1 MLGALVSSRVVPR
14 ECCDLAR
21 DPGGGAFPNNAL
33 GVDLRR
39 VFVGRDLAAGHRCR
53 LQFNGFWRG
62 VLTMRKSVRVL
73 LAAVVCWGVLVS
85 VSVGDDPP
93 TAAERARQDFELMR
107 LLAEAYEQVDTQY
120 VREVDR
126 RKLVDAAI
134 RGMLKELDPYSTWI
148 APEEL
153 GRFEQYLEQEFVG
166 VGIQV
171 QSVGGRLEIVT
182 VLRESPAW
190 RAGVRQSDLL
200 IEVNGTQV
208 SMLSPAEV
216 SKLITGPLGRSVT
229 LGVLHPGQ
237 EDVQRLDVV
246 REKIQM
252 PTVTGVSR
260 TDAGWKWLL
269 DGARPIAYVR
279 MSHFSRVTTGEFREA
294 LRQIAEL
301 KPVALLVD
309 LRANPGGMMD
319 TAIEVADMFLES
331 GRIVSVNGRA
341 VKERVWE
348 AKSGVEV
355 PSDLPVAI
363 LLDRQSASASE
374 VLSAALQ
381 DRERAIVMGE
391 RSFGK
396 GSVQT
401 VIRME
406 NGRSAMKL
414 TTAGYLRP
422 SGVNIHRYPELKPE
436 DAWGVTPT
444 EGHVVSQTDEQFA
457 AWLKQR
463 DQQDGLVPSGD
474 LAAVLSADAVLRHAV
489 EWANGLQAAVK

>member
-1 MLGALVSSRVVPR
+1 MRWALKT
-14 ECCDLAR
+14 
-21 DPGGGAFPNNAL
+21 
-33 GVDLRR
+33 
-39 VFVGRDLAAGHRCR
+39 
-53 LQFNGFWRG
+53 
-62 VLTMRKSVRVL
+62 VLV
-73 LAAVVCWGVLVS
+73 AAVVLQAIPQRF
-85 VSVGDDPP
+85 VGADDPP

-126 RKLVDAAI
+126 RRLVDAAI
-134 RGMLKELDPYSTWI
+134 RGMLKELDQYSTWVP
-148 APEEL
+148 PEDL

-166 VGIQV
+166 VGIQLQQGV
-171 QSVGGRLEIVT
+171 GRLEIST
-182 VLRESPAW
+182 VLRDSPAW
-190 RAGVRQSDLL
+190 RAGVRPADLL
-200 IEVNGTQV
+200 MEVDGTPV
-208 SMLSPAEV
+208 SMLSPGEV
-216 SKLITGPLGRSVT
+216 SRLISGPLGRSVV
-229 LGVLHPGQ
+229 LGVQHPGAA
-237 EDVQRLDVV
+237 ELSKLEVV

-260 TDAGWKWLL
+260 TESGWKWLL
-269 DGARPIAYVR
+269 EGAKPVAYVR
-279 MSHFSRVTTGEFREA
+279 LAHFSRVTIGEFREA

-301 KPVALLVD
+301 KPQALIVD
-309 LRANPGGMMD
+309 LRSNPGGLMD

-331 GRIVSVNGRA
+331 GRIVSMRGRA

-348 AKSGVEV
+348 AKPGTEI
-355 PSDLPVAI
+355 PADLPVAVLI
-363 LLDRQSASASE
+363 NRQSASASE

-381 DRERAIVMGE
+381 DRERAVVIGE

-401 VIRME
+401 VVRME

-436 DAWGVTPT
+436 DDWGVKPA
-444 EGHVVSQTDEQFA
+444 EGHVVVQTDEQFSV
-457 AWLKQR
+457 WQQRR

-474 LAAVLSADAVLRHAV
+474 LAAVLSADDTLRHAL
-489 EWANGLQAAVK
+489 EWANGLQTAGQ